1 MVGRRIFSGIAFGKE
16 LLVLEYPLELSFKIA
31 TIGARVRV
39 TDARGR
45 QVAYVRKK
53 KFRLREDVQVFTGEN
68 RRNLLFRIRA
78 DRA

>member
-1 MVGRRIFSGIAFGKE
+1 M
-16 LLVLEYPLELSFKIA
+16 
-31 TIGARVRV
+31 RV

-53 KFRLREDVQVFTGEN
+53 KFRLREDVPVFTGEDQ
-68 RRNLLFRIRA
+68 RDLLFRIRA